1 MYKVFNC
8 GHRMELYVD
17 PKFASDIINISKEY
31 NIDAKIIGRV
41 EKSEYKKLSI
51 ISEFGEFNY

>member
-1 MYKVFNC
+1 
-8 GHRMELYVD
+8 MELYVD

-41 EKSEYKKLSI
+41 EKSESKKLSI